1 MKLTTPTCLLL
12 CLATLAH
19 GYDLEARAQAIVD
32 KMSVDELIGAM
43 TQVNIDYIMTAN
55 KTVNATSVQELA
67 DQYVGSMLN
76 TPITDGSDT
85 PPLSAPKWRDVIT
98 KIQDIHAKAG
108 RPIVYGLDSVHGAN
122 YVKDAV
128 LFPQQINIGATFN
141 PMFAKS
147 METGWP
153 RTYETYGED
162 PLVASTMAT
171 NIVQGIQGQG
181 VAACFKHFM
190 GYSASQS
197 GKDRDP
203 VTLSKHEIQNIFM
216 PPFKAAVDA
225 GVMTGMGSYI
235 QLNGV
240 PMSANRQ
247 TSIDLLRNDLKWDG
261 MLVSDWAEMY
271 LQYQPYGFASSNSDA
286 VLRSMTNSSYD
297 MCMENYNAGRVT
309 LDRLKTSV
317 KRIIKLKLKLDL
329 YNTPV
334 PGADLVSQVGDKAS
348 QQAALAAAQESLV
361 LVKNTNNILPLNP
374 ASKKFFL
381 TGSSIDD
388 MGYLCGGWSLRWQG
402 RPGNEI
408 FPKYGRTIKGA
419 ASAYINDASQ
429 TLFYQGVNINGT

>member
-147 METGWP
+147 MET
-153 RTYETYGED
+153 
-162 PLVASTMAT
+162 
-171 NIVQGIQGQG
+171 
-181 VAACFKHFM
+181 VAA
-190 GYSASQS
+190 
-197 GKDRDP
+197 RD
-203 VTLSKHEIQNIFM
+203 T
-216 PPFKAAVDA
+216 KA
-225 GVMTGMGSYI
+225 GGMNW
-235 QLNGV
+235 L
-240 PMSANRQ
+240 
-247 TSIDLLRNDLKWDG
+247 
-261 MLVSDWAEMY
+261 
-271 LQYQPYGFASSNSDA
+271 FAH
-286 VLRSMTNSSYD
+286 
-297 MCMENYNAGRVT
+297 
-309 LDRLKTSV
+309 
-317 KRIIKLKLKLDL
+317 
-329 YNTPV
+329 P
-334 PGADLVSQVGDKAS
+334 
-348 QQAALAAAQESLV
+348 
-361 LVKNTNNILPLNP
+361 
-374 ASKKFFL
+374 
-381 TGSSIDD
+381 
-388 MGYLCGGWSLRWQG
+388 
-402 RPGNEI
+402 
-408 FPKYGRTIKGA
+408 
-419 ASAYINDASQ
+419 
-429 TLFYQGVNINGT
+429 